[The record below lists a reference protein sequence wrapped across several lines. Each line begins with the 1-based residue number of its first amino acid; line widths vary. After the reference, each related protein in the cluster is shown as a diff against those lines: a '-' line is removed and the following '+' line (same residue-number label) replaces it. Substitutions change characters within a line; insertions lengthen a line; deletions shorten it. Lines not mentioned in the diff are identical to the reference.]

1 MSYSGDAL
9 ACVLPFSISQPSK
22 ALNVTLW
29 ILQALAAAAFLLAGA
44 TKLAGA
50 EMHVATFEKIGLGQW
65 FRYFTRGLEVICAI
79 LLLVPSTV
87 GIGAALLT
95 ATMAGAVATHLF
107 IIGGSPL
114 PAIMLLLITSV
125 VAWHRRRGGR
135 QVGCRNRG
143 LVFCQRPLCI
153 RHW

>member
-1 MSYSGDAL
+1 MSDNSVVAL
-9 ACVLPFSISQPSK
+9 SEESQPSK

-29 ILQALAAAAFLLAGA
+29 ILQALAAAAFLMAGG

-50 EMHVATFEKIGLGQW
+50 EMHVAMFEKVGLGQW
-65 FRYFTRGLEVICAI
+65 LRYFTGSLEVISAV
-79 LLLVPSTV
+79 LLLLPKTA
-87 GIGAALLT
+87 GIGATLLT

-125 VAWHRRRGGR
+125 VAWYRRPDSLR
-135 QVGCRNRG
+135 
-143 LVFCQRPLCI
+143 
-153 RHW
+153 

>member
-1 MSYSGDAL
+1 MSDNSVVAL
-9 ACVLPFSISQPSK
+9 SEESQPSK

-29 ILQALAAAAFLLAGA
+29 ILQALAAAAFLMAGA

-50 EMHVATFEKIGLGQW
+50 EVHVAMFEKIGLGQW
-65 FRYFTRGLEVICAI
+65 LRYFTGSLEVISAV
-79 LLLVPSTV
+79 LLLLPKTA

-114 PAIMLLLITSV
+114 PAIMLLLITAT
-125 VAWHRRRGGR
+125 VAWYRRPDSLR
-135 QVGCRNRG
+135 
-143 LVFCQRPLCI
+143 
-153 RHW
+153 

>member
-1 MSYSGDAL
+1 MSDNSVVAL
-9 ACVLPFSISQPSK
+9 SEESQPSK

-29 ILQALAAAAFLLAGA
+29 ILQALAAAAFLMAGA

-50 EMHVATFEKIGLGQW
+50 EAHVAMFEKIGLGQW

-114 PAIMLLLITSV
+114 PAIMLLLITAT
-125 VAWHRRRGGR
+125 VAWYRRPESLR
-135 QVGCRNRG
+135 
-143 LVFCQRPLCI
+143 
-153 RHW
+153 

>member
-1 MSYSGDAL
+1 MSDNSVVAL
-9 ACVLPFSISQPSK
+9 SEESQPSK

-29 ILQALAAAAFLLAGA
+29 ILQALAAAAFLMAGG

-50 EMHVATFEKIGLGQW
+50 EMHVAMFEKIGLGQW
-65 FRYFTRGLEVICAI
+65 LRYFTGSLEVISAV
-79 LLLVPSTV
+79 LLLLPKTA

-95 ATMAGAVATHLF
+95 ATMAGAVATQLL

-125 VAWHRRRGGR
+125 VAWYRRADSLR
-135 QVGCRNRG
+135 
-143 LVFCQRPLCI
+143 
-153 RHW
+153 

>member
-1 MSYSGDAL
+1 MSDNSVVAL
-9 ACVLPFSISQPSK
+9 SEESQLSK

-29 ILQALAAAAFLLAGA
+29 VLQALAAAAFLMAGG

-50 EMHVATFEKIGLGQW
+50 EMHVAMFEKIGLGQW
-65 FRYFTRGLEVICAI
+65 LRYFTGSVEVICAI
-79 LLLVPSTV
+79 LLLVPRTV

-125 VAWHRRRGGR
+125 VAWHRRPVSLR
-135 QVGCRNRG
+135 
-143 LVFCQRPLCI
+143 
-153 RHW
+153 

>member
-1 MSYSGDAL
+1 MSDNSVVAL
-9 ACVLPFSISQPSK
+9 SEESQPSK

-29 ILQALAAAAFLLAGA
+29 ILQALAAAAFLMAGG

-50 EMHVATFEKIGLGQW
+50 EIHVAMFEKIGFGQW
-65 FRYFTRGLEVICAI
+65 LRYFTGSLEVISAV
-79 LLLVPSTV
+79 LLLLPKTA

-114 PAIMLLLITSV
+114 PAIMLLLITAT
-125 VAWHRRRGGR
+125 VAWYRRPDSLR
-135 QVGCRNRG
+135 
-143 LVFCQRPLCI
+143 
-153 RHW
+153 

>member
-1 MSYSGDAL
+1 MSDNSVVAL
-9 ACVLPFSISQPSK
+9 SEESQPSK

-29 ILQALAAAAFLLAGA
+29 ILQALAAAAFLMAGG

-50 EMHVATFEKIGLGQW
+50 EMHVAMFEKIGLGQW
-65 FRYFTRGLEVICAI
+65 LRYFTGSLEVISAV
-79 LLLVPSTV
+79 LLLLPKTA

-114 PAIMLLLITSV
+114 PAIMLLLVTSV
-125 VAWHRRRGGR
+125 VAWYRRTDSLR
-135 QVGCRNRG
+135 
-143 LVFCQRPLCI
+143 
-153 RHW
+153 